1 MITIRKQEGFSLF
14 MVMILVLVIAL
25 LVMVTAQSSNT
36 EMRMSTNEAD
46 RKFAVSLADEGLRE
60 AENVLLEKVSDGKSS
75 IFTYKC
81 DNGYCAPSKGTFER
95 PTGGVKTTD
104 NFKFDN
110 TTSES
115 SIPAWERCSGDATK
129 SCKIGETVLDDKD
142 CNTNKT
148 CIKGKNNKVHYIIE
162 YLGSRQGSGTDNHL
176 YSYFRITSRAQ
187 GNNADTKATL
197 QTYVELQE

>member
-1 MITIRKQEGFSLF
+1 MINIRKQEGFSLF

-81 DNGYCAPSKGTFER
+81 DNGYCAPLR
-95 PTGGVKTTD
+95 
-104 NFKFDN
+104 
-110 TTSES
+110 
-115 SIPAWERCSGDATK
+115 
-129 SCKIGETVLDDKD
+129 
-142 CNTNKT
+142 
-148 CIKGKNNKVHYIIE
+148 
-162 YLGSRQGSGTDNHL
+162 
-176 YSYFRITSRAQ
+176 
-187 GNNADTKATL
+187 
-197 QTYVELQE
+197 